1 VKRISS
7 FSERSEV
14 TAVLQ
19 ELCPFWDSASHQ
31 RLACRPFAALS
42 AFVKNLDARPSAEA
56 SAGGR
61 PAAPARA
68 DVWWDS
74 GEQTSRRRCRFEQPH
89 AQAQAGD
96 AHNRPT
102 FK

>member
-1 VKRISS
+1 
-7 FSERSEV
+7 
-14 TAVLQ
+14 VLQ

-56 SAGGR
+56 SGR